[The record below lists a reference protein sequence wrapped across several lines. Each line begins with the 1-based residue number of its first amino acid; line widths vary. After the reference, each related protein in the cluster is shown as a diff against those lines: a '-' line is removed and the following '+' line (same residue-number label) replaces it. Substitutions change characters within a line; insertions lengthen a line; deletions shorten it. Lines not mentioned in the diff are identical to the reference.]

1 MIISKET
8 KEFIAQN
15 KEFLTPK
22 SLYKLIEPQILELL
36 KLGLIQKDIK
46 KILEKELGIKLKDR
60 SFYYYVSNIKKQ
72 I

>member
-8 KEFIAQN
+8 KEFIQKN